1 MNKRE
6 FSIKRKTN
14 ETDIELSLN
23 IDGSGICQI
32 DTGMPFFEHM
42 LEQICR
48 HGQIDLKIKAKGDLE
63 VDAHHTVEDV
73 GICFGQAFHEAI
85 GAKEGINRYGHAY
98 GPLDE
103 ALSRV
108 VIDFSGRP
116 GVEYSASYP

>member
-48 HGQIDLKIKAKGDLE
+48 HGQIDLKIKR
-63 VDAHHTVEDV
+63 
-73 GICFGQAFHEAI
+73 ISAI
-85 GAKEGINRYGHAY
+85 TAPCCKAVNTQ
-98 GPLDE
+98 PL
-103 ALSRV
+103 
-108 VIDFSGRP
+108 
-116 GVEYSASYP
+116 

>member
-23 IDGSGICQI
+23 IDGSGVCQI

-48 HGQIDLKIKAKGDLE
+48 HGQIDLTIHGK
-63 VDAHHTVEDV
+63 
-73 GICFGQAFHEAI
+73 
-85 GAKEGINRYGHAY
+85 R
-98 GPLDE
+98 
-103 ALSRV
+103 
-108 VIDFSGRP
+108 
-116 GVEYSASYP
+116 